1 MGTSRQT
8 MDFLLDQLDRAL
20 PITTRKMFGEYCV
33 YWDGKPVAFVC
44 DDQLF
49 VKPTEAAPT
58 ALRGRARKR
67 GTLAGLS
74 TAQAAQDGVHVGGQ
88 TCLHLCL
95 CPSPS
100 LRLYPLPHRLVN
112 SCLAA

>member
-49 VKPTEAAPT
+49 VKPTEA
-58 ALRGRARKR
+58 GRAMQNPVVVGAPYPGAKMYLLV
-67 GTLAGLS
+67 GTDLWEDREWLGELLRM
-74 TAQAAQDGVHVGGQ
+74 TAENIPE
-88 TCLHLCL
+88 T
-95 CPSPS
+95 S
-100 LRLYPLPHRLVN
+100 RRMRRRYIE
-112 SCLAA
+112 